1 MQSKAT
7 TAVDY
12 LKELPDDRR
21 KAIDT
26 IRTIIKKNIDKG
38 FSEGMQYG
46 MIAWSIPHT
55 TYPAGYHADP
65 KQPVPFLALA
75 SQKNHMALY
84 LMFDSAFF
92 RSEWTKDGKKLEA
105 GVGCIRFKK
114 LDDVSLEAIAASL
127 QRMTANSHLA
137 WYETVREKYEAEK
150 AEKAEKKKK
159 KK

>member
-7 TAVDY
+7 KAVDY

-26 IRTIIKKNIDKG
+26 IRKVIKKNIDKG
-38 FSEGMQYG
+38 FADGMQYG
-46 MIAWSIPHT
+46 TIAWSIPHK

-65 KQPVPFLALA
+65 KQPLPFLALA

-84 LMFDSAFF
+84 LMFDSTFF
-92 RSEWTKDGKKLEA
+92 RAEWKTAGKKLDA

-114 LDDVSLEAIAASL
+114 LEDVSLEAVEASL
-127 QRMTANSHLA
+127 KRITAKSHLV
-137 WYETVREKYEAEK
+137 WFETIREKYEDEK
-150 AEKAEKKKK
+150 AAKKKK
-159 KK
+159 KN